1 MEEIMRD
8 QMNKSLGKNL
18 QKINKQWKI
27 MSKISRSKSGNR
39 INKKTQTVGNLEI
52 KNLKTQAKTF
62 KDKCTNRI

>member
-39 INKKTQTVGNLEI
+39 INKKNPNCGKSGNKKFKNSS
-52 KNLKTQAKTF
+52 KNL
-62 KDKCTNRI
+62 